1 MARFWFLTA
10 VLVLISAAI
19 IALMLPERAVSQAAK
34 VAGLRHCM
42 ELITCNAVIERHPQ
56 RGGATLITAR
66 LEHGRMRYTYYLLRG
81 ELGIK
86 FRRGETEFFAWVV
99 RDGKKINKI
108 TKEIG
113 GAPLA
118 LVLWPEI
125 DEIQRELDR
134 AIDTGW
140 VVAVPAGIKKM
151 IRAL

>member
-99 RDGKKINKI
+99 RDGEKINKI

-113 GAPLA
+113 GAPLD